1 MDVLRR
7 YSSQKTYTDLFG
19 NQIDSRYKRVSK
31 EFSFTLLELD
41 KPRTFDS
48 LSLQFYGTP
57 IMYWLIADYNDYL
70 DPDVL
75 LQAGTKI
82 KIPVIG

>member
-7 YSSQKTYTDLFG
+7 YENSKNFTDAYG
-19 NQIDSRYKRVSK
+19 NQIDRRYSRVSK
-31 EFSFTLLELD
+31 DFSSIQIELD
-41 KPRTFDS
+41 RPRTFDS

-70 DPDVL
+70 DPDIL
-75 LQAGTKI
+75 LQTGTKI